1 MPENDVPMGAIF
13 TLCKTKAKG
22 CCPVSHCRKKS
33 RGNGGKLCSAHHMRL
48 WRVRNPAR
56 AAFTTLRDHARGRK
70 LEFSITFDQF
80 LEICKVTGYVELK
93 GNRPQDLSMDRID
106 FRKGYVP
113 GNIRVTTVCINSKK
127 GNVEKTVKLS
137 WGLIVWS
144 EIQIS
149 QYIEAE
155 SARKE
160 KYDPRKK
167 FQQSVADAMD
177 DEPDDDS
184 WADRAFGRSKKPT
197 NDNDP
202 F

>member
-1 MPENDVPMGAIF
+1 MD
-13 TLCKTKAKG
+13 
-22 CCPVSHCRKKS
+22 
-33 RGNGGKLCSAHHMRL
+33 
-48 WRVRNPAR
+48 
-56 AAFTTLRDHARGRK
+56 
-70 LEFSITFDQF
+70 
-80 LEICKVTGYVELK
+80 ICKLTGYVELK

-113 GNIRVTTVCINSKK
+113 GNIRVTTVSINSKK

-155 SARKE
+155 AERKE

-167 FQQSVADAMD
+167 FQQSVTDAMSD
-177 DEPDDDS
+177 DEEMDDS
-184 WADRAFGRSKKPT
+184 WADMAFGRSKSLT
-197 NDNDP
+197 NEDP